1 MSSYNYLHRINT
13 GFEPEFS
20 GKRLPGYPRER
31 IVLGTWSKDF
41 PMSLFAIE
49 IDSLR
54 KNYPGVQAL
63 RNIHLSV
70 SKGGI
75 FGLLGP
81 NGAGKTTLVRIL
93 LGFSRPSSGSC
104 KVLGAV
110 PSPAVRTRLGYLPER
125 MAVSPYL
132 TGREFLEAS
141 LRLAFLKS
149 KEAQSKSQDLLK
161 QMGLSDAA
169 DRKVSTYSKG
179 MLQRLGLAHALGAE
193 PELLLLD
200 EPGTGLDPAGYKE
213 FRDRILEENVK
224 RGVTVLINSH
234 RLPEVEQ
241 ICTEVGIL
249 HKGQIKAQGKLDELR
264 QGKDRIRLKFEGNE
278 SVDSYLR
285 NLSLECTNE
294 GKDWEIRPKPD
305 VDLKRLPAELVER
318 GAELFLFERKSESL
332 EEVFLRLTSEGS
344 ETKSEAE
351 GQK

>member
-1 MSSYNYLHRINT
+1 M
-13 GFEPEFS
+13 FS
-20 GKRLPGYPRER
+20 GKRLPGFRLEP

-41 PMSLFAIE
+41 LMSQFAIE
-49 IDSLR
+49 IESLR

-63 RNIHLSV
+63 RSIHLSV
-70 SKGGI
+70 PRGGV

-93 LGFSRPSSGSC
+93 LGFSRPTSGEC
-104 KVLGAV
+104 KVLGES
-110 PSPAVRTRLGYLPER
+110 PSPAVRARVGYLPER

-141 LRLAFLKS
+141 LRLAFFKAKAAKIKS
-149 KEAQSKSQDLLK
+149 NELLSEL
-161 QMGLSDAA
+161 GLAEAA

-213 FRDRILEENVK
+213 FRDRILTENVK
-224 RGVTVLINSH
+224 RGVTILINSH

-249 HKGQIKAQGKLDELR
+249 HKGQIKAQGRLDELR
-264 QGKDRIRLKFEGNE
+264 QGKDRIRIRLEADAGLE
-278 SVDSYLR
+278 SYLEGI
-285 NLSLECTNE
+285 SLDFKKD
-294 GKDWEIRPKPD
+294 GKEWEIRPKPEID
-305 VDLKRLPAELVER
+305 VRRLPAELVER
-318 GAELFLFERKSESL
+318 GADLFLFERKTESL
-332 EEVFLRLTSEGS
+332 EEVFLRLTGS
-344 ETKSEAE
+344 LDTKEE
-351 GQK
+351 MGH